1 VDGVI
6 ASRRLLGSARP
17 CSHRR
22 IDGTIELLVVAGV
35 ER

>member
-6 ASRRLLGSARP
+6 ASRWRLGSARP

-22 IDGTIELLVVAGV
+22 IDVTIELLVVAGV